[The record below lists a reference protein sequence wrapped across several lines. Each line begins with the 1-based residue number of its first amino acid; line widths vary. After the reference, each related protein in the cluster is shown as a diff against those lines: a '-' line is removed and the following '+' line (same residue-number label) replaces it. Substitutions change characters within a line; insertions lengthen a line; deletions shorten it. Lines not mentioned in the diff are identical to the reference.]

1 MLICEL
7 PSWPAAF
14 LGPCHRWIFLLS
26 VLFGPFW
33 RNVLCLSTHRGKGT
47 GMMMF
52 EMGGDIIS
60 IFSFLVDINA
70 EIKKE
75 KVDKMDLFF
84 RIKYFPSMC

>member
-1 MLICEL
+1 
-7 PSWPAAF
+7 
-14 LGPCHRWIFLLS
+14 
-26 VLFGPFW
+26 
-33 RNVLCLSTHRGKGT
+33 
-47 GMMMF
+47 MMF